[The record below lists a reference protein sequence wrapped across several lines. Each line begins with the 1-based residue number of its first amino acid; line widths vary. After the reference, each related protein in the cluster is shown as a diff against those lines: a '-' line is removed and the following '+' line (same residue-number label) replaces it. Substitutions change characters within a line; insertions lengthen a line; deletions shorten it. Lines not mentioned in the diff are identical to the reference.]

1 MLIEDVKHLDPI
13 SRLTYFVKEREAIR
27 LKKEKGL
34 PKPWTDDTVLQSFR
48 FCNVRRMDDKV
59 SHWLLKNWYMP
70 NFDHP
75 NMLYAVALA
84 RFINLPSSLSLIAP
98 LVFDGE
104 PNWEGIKTVLRA
116 HREKGNTIFNGAY
129 MVRGNDGMDKIECVV
144 DYYVRPLES
153 VVTVIQPDSMEVT
166 WLQILSSYGMG
177 SFMAGQIVADLRWA
191 VAGPWEDKNDWAPA
205 GPGSIR
211 GLNRLH
217 ERPIKTPLKQDRFL
231 VELRT
236 MMKEV
241 RKRVPRAIHGRLE
254 AHDFQNTLCESDKY
268 NRVLFGEGRPKS
280 LYPGK
285 E

>member
-1 MLIEDVKHLDPI
+1 MNIEEVKELSPLD
-13 SRLTYFVKEREAIR
+13 RLCYWIKEREAIR
-27 LKKEKGL
+27 LKKEKRL
-34 PKPWTDDTVLQSFR
+34 PKPWTDDAILQSYR
-48 FCNVRRMDDKV
+48 FCCVRRMDDKV
-59 SHWLLKNWYMP
+59 SQWLLKNWYMP

-75 NMLYAVALA
+75 HMLYAVALA

-98 LVFDGE
+98 LVFDGG
-104 PNWEGIKTVLRA
+104 PDWEGIKTVLRA

-144 DYYVRPLES
+144 DYYVRPLERL
-153 VVTVIQPDSMEVT
+153 TELNTDSMEET
-166 WLQILSSYGMG
+166 WKLVLDSYGMG

-191 VAGPWEDKNDWAPA
+191 VSGSWEDKNNWAPA

-217 ERPIKTPLKQDRFL
+217 ERPIKTPLKQERFL
-231 VELRT
+231 TELRA

-241 RKRVPRAIHGRLE
+241 RKRIPRSIHGRLE
-254 AHDFQNTLCESDKY
+254 AHDFQNCLCEFDKME
-268 NRVLFGEGRPKS
+268 RILFEGRRPKS

-285 E
+285 G